1 MAISK
6 KKRLDMLKDISA
18 AHLQLRKTISSLSDE
33 DLTRPNTA
41 GIWSGK
47 DVISHLA
54 DWEGVYARV
63 LKDRDAG
70 RPERWPRDEM
80 TDYALDRWNEAQV
93 VARADWSLGEVRE
106 YFEQTH
112 DDLMDLLERLPEIDP
127 DEAREYTKDH
137 YAQHYDDLAN
147 SRSKHAS

>member
-1 MAISK
+1 MPISK

-33 DLTRPNTA
+33 DLMRPNTA

-54 DWEGVYARV
+54 DWEGIYMQV

-70 RPERWPRDEM
+70 RPERWPRQDM
-80 TDYALDRWNEAQV
+80 TDYTLDRWNEAQV
-93 VARADWSLGEVRE
+93 IAKADWSLGEVRE

-112 DDLMDLLERLPEIDP
+112 DDLMALLERLPEVDP
-127 DEAREYTKDH
+127 VEAREYTKDH
-137 YAQHYDDLAN
+137 YAKHYDDLAN
-147 SRSKHAS
+147 SRSKPTS

>member
-18 AHLQLRKTISSLSDE
+18 SHLQLRKTISSLSDD
-33 DLTRPNTA
+33 DLTRPNTT

-54 DWEGVYARV
+54 DWEGVYMQV

-70 RPERWPRDEM
+70 RPENWPRQEM
-80 TDYALDRWNEAQV
+80 ADYTLDKWNEARV
-93 VARADWSLGEVRE
+93 IARADWSLGEVQE

-112 DDLMDLLERLPEIDP
+112 DDLMALLERLPEIDP
-127 DEAREYTKDH
+127 DEARHYTKDH
-137 YAQHYDDLAN
+137 YALHYDDLTAC
-147 SRSKHAS
+147 RARPAS